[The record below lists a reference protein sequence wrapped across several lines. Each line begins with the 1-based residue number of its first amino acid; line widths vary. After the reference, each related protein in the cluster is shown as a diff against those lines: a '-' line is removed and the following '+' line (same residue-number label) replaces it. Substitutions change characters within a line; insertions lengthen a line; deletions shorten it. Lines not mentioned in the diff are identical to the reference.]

1 MPPPGRFTAKYKAY
15 IGKLLTWEH
24 TRLPYASYVMLPVFF
39 EVRFSVQKLYLVKW
53 VIYGLEACGN
63 F

>member
-1 MPPPGRFTAKYKAY
+1 MDMPPPGRFTAKYKAY

-39 EVRFSVQKLYLVKW
+39 EVSIVQNPCRMN
-53 VIYGLEACGN
+53 E
-63 F
+63 